1 MRDDGSSSSRGGSN
15 TQARILAKMGLAIA
29 VGAVGGGLFW
39 AIDLPLPWMTGS
51 LSAVAIACSAKA
63 PVEAP
68 TRLRNLMI
76 AVLGLMIGSAFTPDV
91 ISQAANWIPS
101 ILLLLGFTV
110 IMIVLL
116 GAGLRRFFGFG
127 TVEAYCSAAPGG
139 FSEMIIIGGEL
150 GGDER
155 AISLVHSIRITIT
168 ILAIPAWYRLF
179 YGYSAVGTDAL
190 GKFADLTGAD
200 AIILTACG
208 IGGYFVAKWIRIPF
222 AILSGP
228 MFMSAAAHL
237 GGLTAAF
244 PPGVLI
250 ALAQVVI
257 GATVGCRFKGITLT
271 DVFGIVKSAVVM
283 AVAMLAAAVVFALMT
298 SEMTGL
304 PFQGLML
311 AFSPGGVTEM
321 NLIAV
326 ALNIDPAMVA
336 THHLIRLGFLIL
348 FAPFAMKWLVNRID
362 GNK

>member
-1 MRDDGSSSSRGGSN
+1 MIIESALVRS
-15 TQARILAKMGLAIA
+15 IAKMGLA
-29 VGAVGGGLFW
+29 VGIGAIGGGLFW

-51 LSAVAIACSAKA
+51 LSAVAIVAAAKG
-63 PVEAP
+63 PVQSP
-68 TRLRNLMI
+68 NRLRNVMI
-76 AVLGLMIGSAFTPDV
+76 AVLGVMIGSAFTPGV
-91 ISQAANWIPS
+91 ISQATKWIPS

-110 IMIVLL
+110 VMIVIL
-116 GAGLRRFFGFG
+116 GAGLRRIFGFG

-168 ILAIPAWYRLF
+168 ILAIPAWYQLF
-179 YGYSAVGTDAL
+179 YGFKSVGTGALGEIGDLAGTDAL
-190 GKFADLTGAD
+190 VLV
-200 AIILTACG
+200 ACA
-208 IGGYFVAKWIRIPF
+208 IGGYFLAKLTRTPF
-222 AILSGP
+222 PILSGP

-237 GGLTAAF
+237 GGLTSAF

-250 ALAQVVI
+250 ALAQIVI
-257 GATVGCRFKGITLT
+257 GATVGCRFTGITLS
-271 DVFGIVKSAVVM
+271 DVFGIVKAAVVM
-283 AVAMLAAAVVFALMT
+283 AVAMLAGAIAFALLT
-298 SEMTGL
+298 SEITGL

-348 FAPFAMKWLVNRID
+348 FAPFAMKWLVRRVD
-362 GNK
+362 QA

>member
-1 MRDDGSSSSRGGSN
+1 MSEKAG
-15 TQARILAKMGLAIA
+15 TLARSIAKMALTIGI
-29 VGAVGGGLFW
+29 GAMGGGLFW

-51 LSAVAIACSAKA
+51 LSAVAIVAAAKGPVQA
-63 PVEAP
+63 PN
-68 TRLRNLMI
+68 RLRNLMI
-76 AVLGLMIGSAFTPDV
+76 IVLGVMIGSAFTPGIV
-91 ISQAANWIPS
+91 SQAANWIPS

-110 IMIVLL
+110 VMIVVL

-127 TVEAYCSAAPGG
+127 PVEAYCSAAPGG
-139 FSEMIIIGGEL
+139 FSEMVIIGGEL

-155 AISLVHSIRITIT
+155 AISLIHSIRITIT

-179 YGYSAVGTDAL
+179 YGFKAVNTGALGEFSDLTGTDAL
-190 GKFADLTGAD
+190 
-200 AIILTACG
+200 ILTACA
-208 IGGYFVAKWIRIPF
+208 IGGYFVARLIRLPF
-222 AILSGP
+222 PVLSGP

-237 GGLTAAF
+237 GGLTSAF

-257 GATVGCRFKGITLT
+257 GATVGCRFKGITLV
-271 DVFGIVKSAVVM
+271 DVFGIVKSAIVM
-283 AVAMLAAAVVFALMT
+283 AVAMLAGAIGFALLT
-298 SEMTGL
+298 SEITGL

-336 THHLIRLGFLIL
+336 THHLSRLGFLIL
-348 FAPFAMKWLVNRID
+348 FAPFTMKWLVRAHSD
-362 GNK
+362 QMRSL

>member
-1 MRDDGSSSSRGGSN
+1 MNVETG
-15 TQARILAKMGLAIA
+15 ARARSFAKMGLALGI
-29 VGAVGGGLFW
+29 GAMGGGLFW
-39 AIDLPLPWMTGS
+39 VLDMPLPWMTGS
-51 LSAVAIACSAKA
+51 LSAVAIVAATKG

-68 TRLRNLMI
+68 NRLRNLMI
-76 AVLGLMIGSAFTPDV
+76 AVLGVMIGSAFTPGIV
-91 ISQAANWIPS
+91 SQAANWIPS
-101 ILLLLGFTV
+101 ILLLLGFTMV
-110 IMIVLL
+110 MIVVL

-127 TVEAYCSAAPGG
+127 PVEAYCSAAPGG
-139 FSEMIIIGGEL
+139 FSEMVIIGGEL

-155 AISLVHSIRITIT
+155 AISLIHSIRITIT

-179 YGYSAVGTDAL
+179 YGFKSVGTGALGEFGDLSGPDAL
-190 GKFADLTGAD
+190 
-200 AIILTACG
+200 ILIACG
-208 IGGYFVAKWIRIPF
+208 IFGYFLARLIRIPF

-237 GGLTAAF
+237 GGLTSAF

-250 ALAQVVI
+250 ALAQVII
-257 GATVGCRFKGITLT
+257 GATVGCRFTGITLG

-283 AVAMLAAAVVFALMT
+283 AVAMLGGAVVFALLT
-298 SEMTGL
+298 SELTGL

-336 THHLIRLGFLIL
+336 THHLLRLGFLIL
-348 FAPFAMKWLVNRID
+348 FAPFTMKWLVTRD
-362 GNK
+362 RLRSHP